1 MGVKRSVSS
10 LLGAAAV
17 AAAAVAAA
25 VAAATAARKAKEWG
39 LTARQRQAILYS
51 YSQSG
56 SGARLA
62 ATLRCAFLVVSN
74 RKSTEAGV

>member
-1 MGVKRSVSS
+1 MVGVERSVSS
-10 LLGAAAV
+10 LLGAAVTAAAV
-17 AAAAVAAA
+17 TAAAA
-25 VAAATAARKAKEWG
+25 ARKVKEWG

-62 ATLRCAFLVVSN
+62 ATIRSAFLVVSN
-74 RKSTEAGV
+74 RKSKEAGV

>member
-1 MGVKRSVSS
+1 MVVGVERSVSS
-10 LLGAAAV
+10 LLGAAA
-17 AAAAVAAA
+17 AAAA
-25 VAAATAARKAKEWG
+25 RKVKEWG

-62 ATLRCAFLVVSN
+62 ATLRCAFLLVSN
-74 RKSTEAGV
+74 RKSKEAGVL